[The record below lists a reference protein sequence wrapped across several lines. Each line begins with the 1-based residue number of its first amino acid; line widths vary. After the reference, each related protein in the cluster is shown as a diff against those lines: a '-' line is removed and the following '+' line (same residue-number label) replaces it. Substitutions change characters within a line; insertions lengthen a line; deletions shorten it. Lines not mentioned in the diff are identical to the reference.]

1 MNQLSTKA
9 LEQALI
15 SLKQSIDVTQPI
27 LKDKKTND
35 ALKKTLQAGVI
46 QHFEF
51 CYELSWKTL
60 KRLLEMNTSDAA
72 LIDKMSYQEIIREG
86 AQFGLISHA
95 EKWLQYRHQ
104 RNLTSHTY
112 HADTAEKVYH
122 TAIEF
127 YTDAFELL
135 HKLKEKIK

>member
-1 MNQLSTKA
+1 MDKLSTKA
-9 LEQALI
+9 LEQALA
-15 SLKQSIDVTQPI
+15 SLKQSVDVTRPI
-27 LKDKKTND
+27 LGDKKTSN

-51 CYELSWKTL
+51 CYELAWKTL
-60 KRLLEMNTSDAA
+60 KRFLEINTSDAA
-72 LIDKMSYQEIIREG
+72 LIDKMSYQELIREG
-86 AQFGLISHA
+86 AQFGLIGNA

-112 HADTAEKVYH
+112 HEETAETVYQ

-127 YTDAFELL
+127 YVDAFNLL
-135 HKLKEKIK
+135 YQLKEKIK